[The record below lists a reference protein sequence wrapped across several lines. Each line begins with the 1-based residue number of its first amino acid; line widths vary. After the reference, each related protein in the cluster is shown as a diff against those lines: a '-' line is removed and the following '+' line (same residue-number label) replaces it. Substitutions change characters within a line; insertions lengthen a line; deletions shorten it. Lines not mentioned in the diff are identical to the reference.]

1 MATQKDVLD
10 PMGVSAWG
18 LDADRRQSTV
28 AKYMV
33 KRRGPPSQGWRAFL
47 RNLAPD
53 IATMDLFA
61 VPTIGFN
68 LLYAFV
74 IVSRRVTTKIR
85 VDGKPEDAGYFKQ
98 REDSGGIKVTS
109 RRRHR

>member
-1 MATQKDVLD
+1 MRF
-10 PMGVSAWG
+10 SAWG

-28 AKYMV
+28 AKYIV
-33 KRRGPPSQGWRAFL
+33 KRRGPPSQGWRTFL
-47 RNLAPD
+47 WNLAPA
-53 IATMDLFA
+53 IAAMDLFA

-74 IVSRRVTTKIR
+74 IAGRRITTKIR

-98 REDSGGIKVTS
+98 REDSGAINVTS